1 MRWALAWAP
10 PALWALVL
18 FMLSELRVAPPM
30 ARAFFLSSD
39 KVVHF
44 LLYLAFG
51 ALLAWAR
58 HIGGRGI
65 PHVVLVAIGAAYGGL
80 DEFHQ
85 AFVPRRSPDIE
96 DWFADTAGVMAGYAA
111 LTWWLA
117 WRGRET
123 IESSEE

>member
-30 ARAFFLSSD
+30 PRAFFLSSD
-39 KVVHF
+39 KIVHF

-51 ALLAWAR
+51 ALLAWPR

-65 PHVVLVAIGAAYGGL
+65 PHSVLIVIGVAYGGL

-85 AFVPRRSPDIE
+85 AFVPGRSPDIE
-96 DWFADTAGVMAGYAA
+96 DWFADTAGVMAGYVAS
-111 LTWWLA
+111 TWWLA
-117 WRGRET
+117 RRGREP
-123 IESSEE
+123 IEASEE